1 MKVQLIRKTEVARD
15 ILSFEFADPAGAA
28 LPAFSA
34 GAHIDVMPADGI
46 VRQYSLCNDPRE
58 THRYVLGVLHDPSS
72 RGGSTA
78 MHALREGALLDI
90 SEPRNHFPLAHD
102 AAHSI
107 LLAGGIGVTPILC
120 MAERLAHAGA
130 SFELH
135 YCTREPERAAF
146 RERFAA
152 PHLKPHSRLYFDT
165 ASADGRLDLKRV
177 LAAPAADRH
186 VYVCGPAG
194 FIDFV
199 LDAARQLG
207 WHSENVHREYFGA
220 PAANA
225 VAHDSD
231 GPFQVRLASSGR
243 IVDVAATQTIA
254 AALEKA
260 GVAIATSC
268 EQGVCGTCLTRVL
281 AGEPDH
287 RDVYLTDEERAAN
300 DQLLPCCSRS
310 KSPLL
315 VLDL

>member
-15 ILSFEFADPAGAA
+15 VVSFEFVAPDGAA

-34 GAHIDVMPADGI
+34 GAHIDVTPADGL

-58 THRYVLGVLHDPSS
+58 THRYVLGVLREPAS

-78 MHALREGALLDI
+78 MHALREGALLEI
-90 SEPRNHFPLAHD
+90 SEPRNHFPLAPG
-102 AAHSI
+102 AEHSI

-120 MAERLAHAGA
+120 MAERLAHTGA
-130 SFELH
+130 SFETH

-146 RERFAA
+146 RERFEA

-165 ASADGRLDLKRV
+165 APASERLDLARV
-177 LAAPAADRH
+177 LAAPAADTH

-199 LDAARQLG
+199 LDTARGLG
-207 WHSENVHREYFGA
+207 WRSENVHREYFGA

-225 VAHDSD
+225 AAHDSD
-231 GPFQVRLASSGR
+231 GPFQVKLASSGR
-243 IVDVAATQTIA
+243 IVEVGATQTIV
-254 AALEKA
+254 AALETA
-260 GVAIATSC
+260 GIALATSC

-310 KSPLL
+310 KSPVL

>member
-1 MKVQLIRKTEVARD
+1 MKVQLIRKAEVARD
-15 ILSFEFADPAGAA
+15 ILSFELADPTGAA

-34 GAHIDVMPADGI
+34 GAHIDVMLADGL

-58 THRYVLGVLHDPSS
+58 THRYVLGVLREPSS

-135 YCTREPERAAF
+135 YCSREPQRAAF
-146 RERFAA
+146 RERFDA
-152 PHLKPHSRLYFDT
+152 PHLEPHSRLYFDT
-165 ASADGRLDLKRV
+165 APVHERLDLERV
-177 LAAPAADRH
+177 LAMPAADTH
-186 VYVCGPAG
+186 LYVCGPAG

-199 LDAARQLG
+199 LDATRRFG
-207 WHSENVHREYFGA
+207 WRSGSVHREYFGA
-220 PAANA
+220 PAVKA
-225 VAHDSD
+225 AHDAD
-231 GPFQVRLASSGR
+231 GPFQVQLASSGR
-243 IVDVAATQTIA
+243 IVEVAATQSIA
-254 AALEKA
+254 AALEQA

-300 DQLLPCCSRS
+300 AQLLPCCSRS